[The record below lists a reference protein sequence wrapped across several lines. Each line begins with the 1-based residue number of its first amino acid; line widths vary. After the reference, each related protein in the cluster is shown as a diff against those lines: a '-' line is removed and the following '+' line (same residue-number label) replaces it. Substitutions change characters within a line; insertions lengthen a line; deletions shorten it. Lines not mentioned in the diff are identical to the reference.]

1 MKKNV
6 ENLGAGNGMKLKN
19 PIKICVPVNLKRYFS
34 SKTIS
39 NFFSYIT
46 VSANQE
52 IMLENGILSFDK
64 ILSFV
69 KNDFK
74 IKLTQEEIQKT
85 MSANVRLGTN
95 PFIKSIPLVL
105 KNL

>member
-1 MKKNV
+1 
-6 ENLGAGNGMKLKN
+6 MKLKN

-69 KNDFK
+69 KK
-74 IKLTQEEIQKT
+74 
-85 MSANVRLGTN
+85 
-95 PFIKSIPLVL
+95 
-105 KNL
+105 

>member
-1 MKKNV
+1 MN
-6 ENLGAGNGMKLKN
+6 LKN
-19 PIKICVPVNLKRYFS
+19 PIKICVPVNLKRYFL

-69 KNDFK
+69 KMILRLNLHRRKFK
-74 IKLTQEEIQKT
+74 NSFYKC
-85 MSANVRLGTN
+85 
-95 PFIKSIPLVL
+95 
-105 KNL
+105 

>member
-1 MKKNV
+1 M
-6 ENLGAGNGMKLKN
+6 
-19 PIKICVPVNLKRYFS
+19 PVNLKRYFS

-85 MSANVRLGTN
+85 VSTNVRLGTN

-105 KNL
+105 KKPIVRLSYSQIRN